1 MIVEGLNLT
10 ETELKIIQA
19 AKDIFIKKGM
29 EGARMQEIA
38 DAAGINKALLHYYF
52 RSKEKLFEMI
62 FKYVFTEVL
71 TILFEVVSSSMGI
84 EEKIRAFFERHISF
98 LKENPYLPGF
108 IMHELARNPDLIVAN
123 AANLKISTIPTEFAV
138 QIANGIK
145 NGEIKEIDPRHLIVN
160 MMSLSVFPFAAAPLI
175 RSWMQI
181 DENEYGKFLEDR
193 KKFLPEFVI
202 ASIKKY

>member
-1 MIVEGLNLT
+1 MEVKDLNLS
-10 ETELKIIQA
+10 ETELKIIEA

-62 FKYVFTEVL
+62 FKYVFSEVL
-71 TILFEVVSSSMGI
+71 RILFEVIDSDMGI
-84 EEKIRAFFERHISF
+84 EEKIRGFFDKHISF

-108 IMHELARNPDLIVAN
+108 VMHELARNPDLIVKN
-123 AANLKISTIPTEFAV
+123 ATNIKIDTIPHKFAEQV
-138 QIANGIK
+138 QKGID
-145 NGEIKEIDPRHLIVN
+145 NGEIKEINPKHLIVN

-175 RSWMQI
+175 RTWMQI
-181 DENEYGKFLEDR
+181 DENEYGKFLEER
-193 KKFLPEFVI
+193 KTFLPEFVI